1 MINSF
6 FNLTTYLPSFY
17 EKTIKFNVSNFVF
30 NMKKAFKIFILF
42 SKLKYT

>member
-17 EKTIKFNVSNFVF
+17 EKTIKFSVSNFVF
-30 NMKKAFKIFILF
+30 NMKKAFRIFILF